1 MSNHVWNHDFD
12 QPLAQPLGPTSNKY
26 PNLINNER
34 LTGASARSQST
45 PRRPRPGCE
54 HRAVQRAVSSA
65 GGSNCVGVVAR
76 CGRCS
81 SIQAPRGQPSVK
93 APRASRR
100 RRKGKAHMSGWRI
113 SPDAGEGQERVV
125 VLDDDLPTLVRPAGP
140 QRHEERMG
148 ALRQVV
154 KAAAPADWATGH
166 MHARVL
172 SAHQT
177 TWLTNHSVGYSSRS
191 CSVK

>member
-1 MSNHVWNHDFD
+1 MNGSPVQVLVLKVHHAVRG
-12 QPLAQPLGPTSNKY
+12 LAANTAQFSV
-26 PNLINNER
+26 
-34 LTGASARSQST
+34 QFH
-45 PRRPRPGCE
+45 RRT
-54 HRAVQRAVSSA
+54 AVSSA
-65 GGSNCVGVVAR
+65 GGSNCVGVVAQ